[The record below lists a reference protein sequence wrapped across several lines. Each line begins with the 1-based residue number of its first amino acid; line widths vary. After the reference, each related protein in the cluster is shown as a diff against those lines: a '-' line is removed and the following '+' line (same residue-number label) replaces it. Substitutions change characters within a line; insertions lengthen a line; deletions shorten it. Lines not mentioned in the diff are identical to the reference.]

1 MTTSRSLPALFR
13 VWFSLGLQSFGGGSA
28 TRYLIWQAAVERY
41 GWISDEEFTRFWA
54 MCQLTPGINL
64 LALTTLIGWRLAGL
78 GGVLVSLFGLLF
90 PSVTITMLI
99 TAMYAYIRNSSLV
112 QHALQGIV
120 PATVGMGLIMV
131 WRMFDPLW
139 RESRRDG
146 RAGLGATLVVVL
158 LSIGLMALHAL
169 PVFGI
174 LIGMGVVYGV
184 FQWLLHRRSTTL

>member
-1 MTTSRSLPALFR
+1 MTTSHSLAALFR
-13 VWFSLGLQSFGGGSA
+13 IWFSLGLQSFGGGSA

-41 GWISDEEFTRFWA
+41 RWISDEEFTRFWA

-78 GGVLVSLFGLLF
+78 LGVLVSLTGLLF
-90 PSVTITMLI
+90 PSVTITLLI
-99 TAMYAYIRNSSLV
+99 TVMYAYIRNSSLV

-120 PATVGMGLIMV
+120 PATVGMGLLMV
-131 WRMFDPLW
+131 WRMFEPLW

-146 RAGLGATLVVVL
+146 PPALGATLVVVL
-158 LSIGLMALHAL
+158 LAVALMALHAL

-174 LIGMGVVYGV
+174 LIGLGVVYGL
-184 FQWLLHRRSTTL
+184 FQWLLHRRSTAL

>member
-1 MTTSRSLPALFR
+1 MTTIPSLPALFGI
-13 VWFSLGLQSFGGGSA
+13 WFSLGLQSFGGGSA

-41 GWISDEEFTRFWA
+41 AWISDEEFTRFWA

-64 LALTTLIGWRLAGL
+64 LALTALLGWRLAGL
-78 GGVLVSLFGLLF
+78 AGVLVCLFGLLF
-90 PSVTITMLI
+90 PSISITLLI
-99 TAMYAYIRNSSLV
+99 TALYAYIRNSSLV
-112 QHALQGIV
+112 QHALEGIV

-139 RESRRDG
+139 REGRRDG
-146 RAGLGATLVVVL
+146 QAGMAATVAVVL
-158 LSIGLMALHAL
+158 LSIALMVLHAL

-184 FQWLLHRRSTTL
+184 FQWLLHRRSTTP

>member
-28 TRYLIWQAAVERY
+28 TRYLIWQAAVERHH
-41 GWISDEEFTRFWA
+41 WISDEEFTRFWA

-78 GGVLVSLFGLLF
+78 AGVLVCLFGLLF
-90 PSVTITMLI
+90 PSITITMLI
-99 TAMYAYIRNSSLV
+99 TAMYAYIRNSTLV

-131 WRMFDPLW
+131 WRMFEPLW

-146 RAGLGATLVVVL
+146 QTSMGATVVVVL
-158 LSIGLMALHAL
+158 LSIVLMALHAL

-174 LIGMGVVYGV
+174 LIGLGIVYGV
-184 FQWLLHRRSTTL
+184 FQWFIHRRSSTP